1 MRHNTEKS
9 IGLRTGEEGVENMKR
24 KSLFAACLAVI
35 VLATSCGSNTEVSK
49 DNNKIVLSEEK
60 LPIESDGNKE
70 ATEESNIR
78 TTKSDKKVSMP
89 IELGSK
95 AKKCFAAGGTSGY
108 LVLSDDDMNYYFQ
121 YIDGEAE
128 TIDTFEAPACAD
140 KIILNMAVDK
150 DNNLSLFLINGKRT
164 ENAGASI
171 VKIDKNGTL
180 LSEND
185 ISAFFEGKQYGRTDM
200 AFDKDGK
207 CCFTFDNSVYGVNGQ
222 SCEEVDCTE
231 EEGNLELIDFGG
243 GRSVRVVRN
252 SNGEE
257 EILVDDASGNF
268 TKEIL
273 PQFKATYY
281 DVKAQEEGIYL
292 FNQDGGIIKYSYE
305 DGSNETVVSKDNL
318 KFAGQDVKGSG
329 FLEDGRIM
337 VLIIS
342 DTESKI
348 EIIPYME

>member
-1 MRHNTEKS
+1 NTEKS
-9 IGLRTGEEGVENMKR
+9 IGLRTGEEEVENMKR
-24 KSLFAACLAVI
+24 ESLFAACLAVI
-35 VLATSCGSNTEVSK
+35 VLATSCGANTEVSK
-49 DNNKIVLSEEK
+49 ENNKIVLSEEK

-70 ATEESNIR
+70 ATDTSNTIIA
-78 TTKSDKKVSMP
+78 KNDKKVSMP

-121 YIDGEAE
+121 YIDSEAE
-128 TIDTFEAPACAD
+128 TIDTFEAPACTD

-180 LSEND
+180 LSEDD
-185 ISAFFEGKQYGRTDM
+185 ISSFFEGKQYGRTDM
-200 AFDKDGK
+200 AIDTSGK
-207 CCFTFDNSVYGVNGQ
+207 CCFTFDNLIIGVNGQ
-222 SCEEVDCTE
+222 NCEEADCTE
-231 EEGNLELIDFGG
+231 DDGKLELIDFGS
-243 GRSVRVVRN
+243 GRTVRVVSN
-252 SNGEE
+252 SNHEE
-257 EILVDDASGNF
+257 EILVDDESGNF
-268 TKEIL
+268 IKEKL
-273 PQFKATYY
+273 PEFNATYY
-281 DVKAQEEGIYL
+281 DVKAQEDGIYL
-292 FNQDGGIIKYSYE
+292 FNQEGGIIKYSYE
-305 DGSNETVVSKDNL
+305 DGSNETVVSKDSL

-329 FLEDGRIM
+329 FLEDGRLM

>member
-121 YIDGEAE
+121 YIDSEAE
-128 TIDTFEAPACAD
+128 TIETFEAPACAD

-180 LSEND
+180 LSEDD
-185 ISAFFEGKQYGRTDM
+185 ISSFFEGKQYGRTDM
-200 AFDKDGK
+200 AIDKTGG
-207 CCFTFDNSVYGVNGQ
+207 CFFTFENSIIGVNGQ
-222 SCEEVDCTE
+222 GCEEVDCTE
-231 EEGNLELIDFGG
+231 EEGNLELIDYGG